1 MRLLFLLIPRILSMA
16 IRKRGKETGRSYREQ
31 ARIAMIIGM
40 LEISHR
46 QGAENLTEYIGNR
59 VVN

>member
-16 IRKRGKETGRSYREQ
+16 IRKREKETGRTYREQ

-40 LEISHR
+40 LEISR
-46 QGAENLTEYIGNR
+46 CQGAVNLTEYIGKR
-59 VVN
+59 VGN

>member
-31 ARIAMIIGM
+31 ARIALILGM
-40 LEISHR
+40 CEIAKG
-46 QGAENLTEYIGNR
+46 QGANSLKEFIGE
-59 VVN
+59 VEE